1 MQNRT
6 ESDAIDAIKNY
17 GSVLKALSL
26 KQELA
31 KELVEH
37 VARTLDEE
45 DVADSIVRELLENPR
60 ELLDGA
66 FIGLQD
72 ALHREGTEANSGEH
86 ILIEQGVDTVAAE
99 DFYLQVVD
107 QCTLFLSGG
116 QNKLYQIDIVI
127 EEVENAMVQEAEE
140 EGDDE
145 FVLNPPYVAFNT
157 AKRLMVVF
165 QDMLADKG
173 GILAYQALV
182 GRMSALVDEIE

>member
-45 DVADSIVRELLENPR
+45 DVADSIVRELVEDPGDLS
-60 ELLDGA
+60 DGA

-72 ALHREGTEANSGEH
+72 ALYREGVEGNSGAD
-86 ILIEQGVDTVAAE
+86 ILVEQGVDTATAEGFYFRVVA
-99 DFYLQVVD
+99 
-107 QCTLFLSGG
+107 QCTSFLSGG
-116 QNKLYQIDIVI
+116 QNERYQMDIVI

-145 FVLNPPYVAFNT
+145 FVFYPPDVAFST
-157 AKRLMVVF
+157 AKRLMVIF

>member
-6 ESDAIDAIKNY
+6 ESEAIDAIKNY

-60 ELLDGA
+60 ELDGA
-66 FIGLQD
+66 FGRLQD
-72 ALHREGTEANSGEH
+72 ALYREGVEANSGAD
-86 ILIEQGVDTVAAE
+86 ILVEQGVDTVAAK